1 MRDELLRAAHA
12 RQPDVHLRFRTRR
25 QIRQTSVE
33 RPPTVRYTF
42 GGDVI
47 ASQVAISEFS
57 WSSKLVRLGSLTS
70 SLLWT

>member
-1 MRDELLRAAHA
+1 MGDELLRAAHA

-25 QIRQTSVE
+25 QIRQTSV
-33 RPPTVRYTF
+33 
-42 GGDVI
+42 DVI